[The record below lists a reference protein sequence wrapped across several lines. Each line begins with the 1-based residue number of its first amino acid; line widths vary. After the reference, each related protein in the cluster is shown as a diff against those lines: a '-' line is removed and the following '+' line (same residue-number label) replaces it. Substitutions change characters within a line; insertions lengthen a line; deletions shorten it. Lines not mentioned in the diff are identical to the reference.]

1 MQEMIAELSCTGLEV
16 LVLGGFVLHSV
27 VCAVLV
33 PSSQSV
39 RERESVYFGGEGKY
53 IDLMV
58 KNPQKS

>member
-33 PSSQSV
+33 SSSQSV
-39 RERESVYFGGEGKY
+39 RESVCILGERVN
-53 IDLMV
+53 I
-58 KNPQKS
+58 